1 MLGTSPKT
9 KYSIDLFVMTKIFS
23 NKSIPNSATK
33 GNIIKVPG
41 FAFLIFSI
49 NGDVPVFVSSLLPSS
64 TFFFLFLSGAIKRI
78 VLVVVVVE
86 VVTTFF
92 LSSISIICVI
102 GRVIVWDDSIFI
114 FDIVLVDNDNDGD
127 LFTD

>member
-41 FAFLIFSI
+41 LAFLIFSI

-78 VLVVVVVE
+78 VLVVVVE

>member
-41 FAFLIFSI
+41 LAFLIFSI

-78 VLVVVVVE
+78 VLVVVVE

-114 FDIVLVDNDNDGD
+114 FDIVLVDNDNDRD